1 MEYEKM
7 AEEIFELISKLR
19 FGQQTQPLNSATHGE
34 HFILVYLC
42 RKQCALPGDLAQI
55 MNASTAYI
63 AKLLRGLEEKQL
75 ILRRQDE
82 QDRRRTLITLTDAG
96 VTAAQQDM
104 EFVRMHI
111 IQTLEKLGEEDA
123 EHLVRILKKLLA
135 SKEEHP
141 I

>member
-1 MEYEKM
+1 MEYEKL
-7 AEEIFELISKLR
+7 AEEIFELISRLR

-34 HFILVYLC
+34 HFILVYLY
-42 RKQCALPGDLAQI
+42 RKHCALPGDLAQI

-96 VTAAQQDM
+96 IAAAEKDM
-104 EFVRMHI
+104 EFVHQHI

-123 EHLVRILKKLLA
+123 EHFVRILKKLLT
-135 SKEEHP
+135 SKEEHST
-141 I
+141 